1 MGFSRSDDS
10 APPGLLKWA
19 SDGMG
24 FNSFQIEEDER
35 VCVYKNVEID
45 AIEGNKYIYI
55 YMFSNMNSFEL
66 DPSEK

>member
-10 APPGLLKWA
+10 PPPGLLKWA

-35 VCVYKNVEID
+35 VCVYKSVEID

-55 YMFSNMNSFEL
+55 YVF
-66 DPSEK
+66 

>member
-1 MGFSRSDDS
+1 MGWVSTVFK
-10 APPGLLKWA
+10 LKK
-19 SDGMG
+19 M
-24 FNSFQIEEDER
+24 N
-35 VCVYKNVEID
+35 VCVYKSVEID